1 MSGSSHGIDPSAVAG
16 SDALGSLS
24 DEASRRMLDHARMKR
39 IKAGTAA
46 FEQDQEA
53 DELLLLISG
62 RLRVS
67 KITPDGH
74 QTTVR
79 YLGPGESAGCVA
91 VCGGLRY
98 PATATAV
105 EDSWA
110 LAWSRTQV
118 QSLAGEV
125 PDFVMNVMR
134 VMAGRLD
141 EVQHRLN
148 ESAHERVDRRI
159 ARAVMRLAS
168 QSGRRTDEGVLI
180 DLPLSRQDLAEY
192 AGTTLATVS
201 RTLSRWEDEGLL
213 TLGRQRV
220 VVRDPHAMVMIAED
234 APREAPQDGKDNKP
248 D

>member
-1 MSGSSHGIDPSAVAG
+1 MSGSSHGIDPSAVAD
-16 SDALGSLS
+16 SDALGGLG
-24 DEASRRMLDHARMKR
+24 DEASRRMLDHGRMKR
-39 IKAGTAA
+39 IAAGATA
-46 FEQDQEA
+46 FEQDDEA
-53 DELLLLISG
+53 TELLLLISG
-62 RLRVS
+62 RLRVT
-67 KITPDGH
+67 KVTAEGH
-74 QTTVR
+74 RTTVR

-110 LAWSRTQV
+110 LAWSRQQV
-118 QSLAGEV
+118 QQLAGEV
-125 PDFVMNVMR
+125 PEFVMNVMR

-141 EVQHRLN
+141 EMQSRLN

-159 ARAVMRLAS
+159 ARALVRLAA
-168 QSGRRTDEGVLI
+168 QSGRRTEEGVLI

-213 TLGRQRV
+213 SLGRQRV
-220 VVRDPHAMVMIAED
+220 VVRQPHAMMMIAED
-234 APREAPQDGKDNKP
+234 PPRPGGD
-248 D
+248 